1 MKKKKIKEGEGVWVW
16 GSRNEKY
23 YPGAFAFEWLAQK
36 YGTAVCNVAST
47 SDGCVRS
54 IEAERG
60 IVGAG
65 ETIAGSPQDG
75 WADAG
80 GAHE

>member
-1 MKKKKIKEGEGVWVW
+1 ME
-16 GSRNEKY
+16 
-23 YPGAFAFEWLAQK
+23 Q
-36 YGTAVCNVAST
+36 VAMLLQQVMVV
-47 SDGCVRS
+47 VRS
-54 IEAERG
+54 IETERG

-80 GAHE
+80 EANESDGSECERYVSGWWQQCGQGARGARS